1 MKDKPIF
8 SILIPTW
15 NNLDYLK
22 LCVESIKRHTT
33 VNYQI
38 IIHINDGSDGS
49 MSWANE
55 MEIRCSYSP
64 ENIGV
69 CKALNQCAL
78 KAEGDY
84 IVYFNDDMVALP
96 GWDTHLLQ
104 EIEKLDHDLFFFS
117 STMIEPFQKNNRCVI
132 PNKDYGLEA
141 DNFDEV
147 ALLRDYQSFQFN
159 DWSGA
164 SWPPNVVSK
173 RCWDAVGGYSEEFS
187 PGLYSDPDF
196 SMKLW
201 KSGVRVFKGVA
212 ASRVYHFGSKSLHRI
227 EKNDGRRQFIEKW
240 GITPGF
246 FYREY
251 LKMGQAYQGLL
262 KGPNK
267 LKLMLNRIRCK
278 LG

>member
-22 LCVESIKRHTT
+22 LCVESIKRHTIIK
-33 VNYQI
+33 YQI

-55 MEIRCSYSP
+55 MGITCSYSP

-78 KAEGDY
+78 KADGDY

-96 GWDTHLLQ
+96 GWDTYLMH
-104 EIEKLDHDLFFFS
+104 EIERLGDDLFFFS
-117 STMIEPFQKNNRCVI
+117 STMIEPFHKSSRCVI
-132 PNKDYGLEA
+132 PNKDYGREA
-141 DNFDEV
+141 DDFNET
-147 ALLRDYQSFQFN
+147 ALLLDYQSFQFKN
-159 DWSGA
+159 WNGA

-173 RCWDAVGGYSEEFS
+173 RCWDTVGGYSEEFS

-201 KSGVRVFKGVA
+201 KIGVRNFKGVA

-246 FYREY
+246 FYRDY
-251 LKMGQAYQGLL
+251 LKMGQPYRGLL

-267 LKLMLNRIRCK
+267 VKLMLNRLRCK
-278 LG
+278 LS

>member
-15 NNLDYLK
+15 NNLDFLRT
-22 LCVESIKRHTT
+22 CVESIKKHTT
-33 VNYQI
+33 VNYQLI
-38 IIHINDGSDGS
+38 LHINDGSDGS
-49 MSWANE
+49 MTWANE
-55 MEIRCSYSP
+55 FGINCSYSP

-69 CKALNQCAL
+69 CKALNQSAL
-78 KAEGDY
+78 LAEGEY

-96 GWDTHLLQ
+96 GWDMHLLQ
-104 EIEKLDHDLFFFS
+104 EIKKLDHDLFFFS
-117 STMIEPFQKNNRCVI
+117 ATMIEPFHKKNPCVI
-132 PNKDYGLEA
+132 AGKDYGQEP
-141 DNFDEV
+141 DYFDEKT
-147 ALLRDYQSFQFN
+147 LLLEYQNFIFS
-159 DWSGA
+159 DWHGA

-201 KSGVRVFKGVA
+201 KMGVRIFKGVA

-227 EKNDGRRQFIEKW
+227 EKNDGRAQFIKKW

-251 LKMGQAYQGLL
+251 LKMGQPYQGLL
-262 KGPNK
+262 KGPNNVK
-267 LKLMLNRIRCK
+267 LFLNKLRCRLK
-278 LG
+278 